1 MNSILY
7 LPRYLKRIIAITTDI
22 FLCIFCTWLALIL
35 RLEEFIIFQN
45 FNFNPAVISVILA
58 TNILMFGLYRTIFR
72 FTGLSIV
79 FTVLTSIFIY
89 GFLYFLVIGVY
100 TLSGVP
106 RSIGV
111 IQPMLLFF
119 FIISSRL
126 FIKFL
131 LSSDSIF
138 QNSSN
143 KKNLLVYG
151 AGEAGRQLVASLE
164 NSPEFR
170 VRGFLDDNEQL
181 HRQVLIGKTVYSPL
195 SLEN

>member
-22 FLCIFCTWLALIL
+22 FLCIFCTWLAFTL

-45 FNFNPAVISVILA
+45 FNFNQAVISVILA
-58 TNILMFGLYRTIFR
+58 LPIFWMFGLYRTIFR

-119 FIISSRL
+119 LLLALDCLLNFYLVVIVFFKIL
-126 FIKFL
+126 QIKKF
-131 LSSDSIF
+131 
-138 QNSSN
+138 
-143 KKNLLVYG
+143 
-151 AGEAGRQLVASLE
+151 ASLW
-164 NSPEFR
+164 SW
-170 VRGFLDDNEQL
+170 
-181 HRQVLIGKTVYSPL
+181 
-195 SLEN
+195 